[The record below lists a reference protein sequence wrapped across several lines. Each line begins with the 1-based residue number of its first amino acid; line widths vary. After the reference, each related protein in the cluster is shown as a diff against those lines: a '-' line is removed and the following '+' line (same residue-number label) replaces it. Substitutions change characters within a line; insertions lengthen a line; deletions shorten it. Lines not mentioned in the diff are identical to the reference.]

1 MARFIPEEWAI
12 HFPANNE
19 FHLNSILRDVF
30 QPSMQADAGRWYV
43 AIRLGA
49 IIQLGV
55 SLPTKNKQLKALSAV
70 DPYEPDNARKEP
82 RRLKRGGASMD
93 LLLGSICCV
102 G

>member
-70 DPYEPDNARKEP
+70 DPYVIKLLENISDGKRIINSVKEE
-82 RRLKRGGASMD
+82 KIFSQ
-93 LLLGSICCV
+93 
-102 G
+102 

>member
-19 FHLNSILRDVF
+19 FHLNSILRNVF

-43 AIRLGA
+43 AIRLDA

-55 SLPTKNKQLKALSAV
+55 SLPTKNKQLKTLNAV
-70 DPYEPDNARKEP
+70 DPYEPNNARKKP
-82 RRLKRGGASMD
+82 RRFKKNKTSIN
-93 LLLGSICCV
+93 LLLGSI
-102 G
+102 